1 MLALPAAPAPP
12 RRRQLLVGTALAAAA
27 GAMAIG
33 GQLAFYMQVRDNA
46 GGSTTKWMPPKTI
59 VNEVAAN
66 TMLITLFTASL
77 LAQWAVYA
85 VKRGDR
91 RHTGYALGLVTIF
104 GVAVITAQAR
114 IYADMAVKVAGTKQ
128 YGPMFYGITGLFV
141 FLVAIGIGFALVA
154 AFRALG
160 GRGASPADREI
171 VSATALWWH
180 ALSAVFCFV
189 WFVIYVV
196 K

>member
-46 GGSTTKWMPPKTI
+46 GGSTTKWFPPKTV

-66 TMLITLFTASL
+66 TMLFTLFAASL
-77 LAQWAVYA
+77 IVQWAVYA
-85 VKRGDR
+85 VHRGDR
-91 RHTGYALGLVTIF
+91 RHTGYALGLVAVF
-104 GVAVITAQAR
+104 GVSLITAQAR
-114 IYADMAVKVAGTKQ
+114 IYNDMAVKVAGTKQ
-128 YGPMFYGITGLFV
+128 YGPLFYGITGLFL
-141 FLVAIGIGFALVA
+141 FLVVIGIGFAAVA

-160 GRGASPADREI
+160 GRATGADREI

-180 ALSAVFCFV
+180 VLSGVFCFV